1 MHSHLSEVFALLEDS
16 RTTLRQ
22 AVDGVPPNLRRERPE
37 AGRWS
42 VAEVLEHLALVN
54 RFFAQRIAD
63 AIAEARAAGLGV
75 ESHAREGLAA
85 GVVESMANRGH
96 RREAR
101 EAVMPTGAVDADTAW
116 DDLDQAREAVRAAAA
131 GGDGLALGSVRVDHR
146 LFGSLTLYQWVE
158 LTAAHE
164 VRHADQIREVGA
176 ALRR

>member
-1 MHSHLSEVFALLEDS
+1 MHSHLSEVFALLDHS

-22 AVDGVPPNLRRERPE
+22 AVDSVPPNLRRARPE

-75 ESHAREGLAA
+75 ESHAREGLPA
-85 GVVESMANRGH
+85 GVVESMASRGH